1 MPTFKFTDDFC
12 DRVEKIV
19 GRKFTRGGQKM
30 MNDCIN
36 VLEAQIKEASQ
47 DEYKE

>member
-1 MPTFKFTDDFC
+1 MPKFVFTDEFC

-30 MNDCIN
+30 MEDCIDKM
-36 VLEAQIKEASQ
+36 ESKIKELL
-47 DEYKE
+47 K